1 MLACLPRPVIPRTL
15 ANLSSRLPPLPVRHM
30 VPPVSRGHGW
40 DYRCKRL
47 LLLVFAISWN
57 RLSVSSPFRRDTLSF
72 GPLNAIIC
80 ARTTGP
86 KPGARVPERCW
97 SGRTG
102 ATGNRVGGESSLVGS
117 NPILSASP
125 RPVPF
130 EAKFPYARMAAHGR
144 PQVLGCIQQ
153 NTRHRQ
159 GPLRRSGSLLW
170 DS

>member
-15 ANLSSRLPPLPVRHM
+15 ANLPSRLPPPPVRHM

-47 LLLVFAISWN
+47 LLLVFAISSN

-117 NPILSASP
+117 NPILSAITPSILGSYCP
-125 RPVPF
+125 RTSLFRSCAMLTWYLNAP
-130 EAKFPYARMAAHGR
+130 
-144 PQVLGCIQQ
+144 
-153 NTRHRQ
+153 
-159 GPLRRSGSLLW
+159 SGSSSSHLKCGNICGNI
-170 DS
+170 